1 MKKKNFA
8 RSLLT
13 FASLAVL
20 AACGSAASNSN
31 NSNSKATGT
40 EIGDTIKVGYNFE
53 LSGEVASYG
62 TAEKNGAELA
72 VEEINKAGGVDGKDL
87 EVISKDNKS
96 ETANAATVATS
107 LISEGANVIIGPAT
121 SGAAAASINSVT
133 KGAVPMVSP
142 SGTQD
147 NLVYG
152 SDGKT
157 INDYFFRATFV
168 DSYQGELLAK
178 YVTDS
183 HQAKKVVL
191 YYDNSND
198 YAKGV
203 TDAFKESYKGEIVET
218 MTFASGDKDFQAAL
232 TEIKDLEF
240 DAIVMPGYYQETGA
254 IVKQARDLG
263 ITAPVVGPDGF
274 DSPVFL
280 EQVGQSASDI
290 YYLSAFST
298 QGSDKAQK
306 FHDAYVA
313 KYGEE
318 PSMFAALAYDSVYMA
333 AEAAKGA
340 KTSIDIKD
348 NLAKIKDFEGITGT
362 MSVDKNHNVIKSA
375 YVISIKEGAVSGVE
389 VIEGE

>member
-8 RSLLT
+8 RHLMTL
-13 FASLAVL
+13 ASLAVL
-20 AACGSAASNSN
+20 AACGNATSNSN
-31 NSNSKATGT
+31 NSSSKAAGT
-40 EIGDTIKVGYNFE
+40 EIGETIKLGYNFE

-133 KGAVPMVSP
+133 KGAVPMISP

-168 DSYQGELLAK
+168 DSYQGELLSK
-178 YVTDS
+178 YVADS
-183 HQAKKVVL
+183 HKAKKVVL

-254 IVKQARDLG
+254 IVKQARDMG

-280 EQVGQSASDI
+280 EQAGQSASDI
-290 YYLSAFST
+290 YYLSGFST
-298 QGSDKAQK
+298 QGSEKAQK
-306 FHDAYVA
+306 FHEAYVA

-362 MSVDKNHNVIKSA
+362 MSVDDNHNVVKSA
-375 YVISIKEGAVSGVE
+375 YVISVKDGAISGVE